1 MINNYWVKDATRTE
15 IITKTQ
21 IPNKN
26 NFKLFACYFN
36 LMDKKGL
43 AFHLSKNIKIEKK
56 PIFIKNSF
64 IYFVH
69 ENDEIRELMV
79 LPHQDLIEYVN
90 RIISK
95 IDNCITENEVLNLI
109 IDEM

>member
-36 LMDKKGL
+36 LMDKKAL
-43 AFHLSKNIKIEKK
+43 AFQVSKNTKIEKE
-56 PIFIKNSF
+56 PIFTKNGSTYF
-64 IYFVH
+64 IV
-69 ENDEIRELMV
+69 ENDEMKELTI

-95 IDNCITENEVLNLI
+95 IDNCTTENDVLNLI
-109 IDEM
+109 IEEM